1 MAELARLPVRMASF
15 TSRAWK
21 MRVRFVMSCPVVTCS
36 DGVAIYL
43 CPPPPIDLWV
53 EKATPTGLGGR
64 GDDCYPGTSIRFFTL
79 SDEIKPMGTCL
90 DFFSVYFWRY
100 FVSLTHSRCIRR
112 WGKPVII
119 AHSKKQEWETF
130 NDQCHSL
137 FLERILIWRHI
148 PHFVSC

>member
-1 MAELARLPVRMASF
+1 
-15 TSRAWK
+15 
-21 MRVRFVMSCPVVTCS
+21 MSCPVVTCS

-90 DFFSVYFWRY
+90 DFFSVYFCRLI
-100 FVSLTHSRCIRR
+100 FLIL
-112 WGKPVII
+112 
-119 AHSKKQEWETF
+119 
-130 NDQCHSL
+130 CHS
-137 FLERILIWRHI
+137 
-148 PHFVSC
+148 